1 MDTTNTVYVKALSNG
16 EWFGGW
22 APVEARMK
30 WMRPDGQVG
39 LFTLME
45 EGPDED
51 DEDDEYEYFQQG
63 SLVIAVRDGEDNKV
77 QGGVDGEVLSASSS
91 QVV

>member
-1 MDTTNTVYVKALSNG
+1 MSTTNSVYIKALSNG

-22 APVEARMK
+22 APVDARLE

-39 LFTLME
+39 LFTLVE
-45 EGPDED
+45 EGL

-63 SLVIAVRDGEDNKV
+63 SLVVAVRDGEDYKV
-77 QGGVDGEVLSASSS
+77 QGGVDADVLSASSS
-91 QVV
+91 QLI

>member
-22 APVEARMK
+22 APVEAQLE

-39 LFTLME
+39 LFTLTE
-45 EGPDED
+45 EGLD
-51 DEDDEYEYFQQG
+51 DDDEYEYFQQG
-63 SLVIAVRDGEDNKV
+63 SLVIAVRDGEDFKV
-77 QGGVDGEVLSASSS
+77 QGGMDAEVLSAFSS
-91 QVV
+91 QVN